1 MSSEAKSD
9 DAENPSE
16 RRLEAL
22 ESRVAH
28 QDQTIQDLS
37 QELFAQQRQ
46 LEQLQRQT
54 RLLAQRLEEARHGVA
69 DAATDERPPHY

>member
-1 MSSEAKSD
+1 MTTDSSTYNA
-9 DAENPSE
+9 E

-22 ESRVAH
+22 ESRIAH

-46 LEQLQRQT
+46 LEQLQRHT